1 MTGHCENCGASG
13 TVVRH
18 HDDYRKPDE
27 TRWLC
32 HSCHRRWHW
41 ANGPGQ
47 GRTIVCRTIRGSAE
61 LDRKLE
67 GIAERENRSTHKQII
82 HFLEQAVER
91 DETKAAA

>member
-1 MTGHCENCGASG
+1 M
-13 TVVRH
+13 
-18 HDDYRKPDE
+18 
-27 TRWLC
+27 
-32 HSCHRRWHW
+32 
-41 ANGPGQ
+41 
-47 GRTIVCRTIRGSAE
+47 CRTIRGSAE